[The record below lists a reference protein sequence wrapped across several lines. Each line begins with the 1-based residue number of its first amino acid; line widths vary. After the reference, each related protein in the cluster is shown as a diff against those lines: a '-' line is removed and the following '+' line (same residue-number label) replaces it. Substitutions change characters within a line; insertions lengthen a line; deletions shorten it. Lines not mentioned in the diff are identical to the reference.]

1 MKKKILY
8 IIFIIICII
17 CIIDIVI
24 TVSKGLNV
32 GLYYGEGYNITF
44 TESNINLKDIRSIAK
59 DVFGKEF
66 VVQKVE
72 FFNDSCMIKVKN
84 VNDDQINNLCTKL
97 NEKYSSELKSSDIKI
112 EHISNVRIRN
122 IVEPYIIPS
131 ILSLLIILGY
141 YAMRFRGA
149 SEMFGLVK
157 TMIICD
163 VLLYSVY
170 AIGRLPVNVLTM
182 PMSIVIYVLVVL
194 GYILYSEKQKGSD
207 K

>member
-8 IIFIIICII
+8 IIFIII